1 MTKFDWKG
9 TSVTGDLFNG
19 PPHSDAFCTKG
30 NVPNYD
36 VNFCGKHEW
45 TDNNNIIP
53 ITYKGLPGRRY
64 GYMGK
69 PPKELMNFS
78 NIPRPVF
85 SVNTLPLKCIYEDRA
100 HFIVVYNEEAN
111 IKFYGAHDDDPG
123 NSPLNISGKY
133 NDFQTYAEEH
143 NPWAKCTPKHILNF
157 VKSLSKADETSDYDG
172 AAIFDWQPINVEGTT
187 RTSMIQKVVDE
198 VNILGVT
205 IFTPLFS
212 TTTPDKCECFCT
224 GLFFYFCSL
233 NYHQSP

>member
-9 TSVTGDLFNG
+9 NSVTGDLFNG
-19 PPHSDAFCTKG
+19 PPHSDAFCTNG
-30 NVPNYD
+30 GVPDYD

-45 TDNNNIIP
+45 TDNSNIFP
-53 ITYKGLPGRRY
+53 VTWPNLPGRRY

-100 HFIVVYNEEAN
+100 HFIVVYNERSK
-111 IKFYGAHDDDPG
+111 IKFYGQYDDQPG
-123 NSPLNISGKY
+123 TGANYSGNFVDISSYVEGS
-133 NDFQTYAEEH
+133 
-143 NPWAKCTPKHILNF
+143 NPWAQCTPEHIVNF
-157 VKSLSKADETSDYDG
+157 VQSLLKVEEGSDYDG

-212 TTTPDKCECFCT
+212 TTTPDKCECC
-224 GLFFYFCSL
+224 
-233 NYHQSP
+233 